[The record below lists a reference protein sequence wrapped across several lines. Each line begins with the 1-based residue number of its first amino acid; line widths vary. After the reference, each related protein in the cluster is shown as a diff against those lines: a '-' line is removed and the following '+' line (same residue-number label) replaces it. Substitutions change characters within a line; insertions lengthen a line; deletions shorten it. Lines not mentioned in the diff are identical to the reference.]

1 MKTMLL
7 FKDTWCSDSSS
18 AFAKGLRLSH
28 AFEINLR
35 PFCNKRQVERKEWSE
50 EWCPAGL
57 QRCAPGCIC
66 FLSFITL
73 CS

>member
-28 AFEINLR
+28 AFEINYGLSAIKDR
-35 PFCNKRQVERKEWSE
+35 WKGKRE
-50 EWCPAGL
+50 
-57 QRCAPGCIC
+57 
-66 FLSFITL
+66 
-73 CS
+73 

>member
-28 AFEINLR
+28 ALKLTYGLSAIKDRWKER
-35 PFCNKRQVERKEWSE
+35 VE
-50 EWCPAGL
+50 
-57 QRCAPGCIC
+57 
-66 FLSFITL
+66 
-73 CS
+73 